1 MRWLADECVDAALVR
16 HLRGGGHDV
25 IYAAEV
31 AAGTTDAQLLRRA
44 NDEHRLLL
52 TEDKDFGEL
61 VFRLHMT
68 VPGLVLMR
76 IAPESISSNGP
87 VWTPPCKGLAKGC
100 LDVTLSSRK
109 LGSGRGLC
117 WALYLCGSVRVVLTK
132 NIGIGCG
139 FNIAPM
145 CDPLRLAEDY
155 AMSHRQDWQPT
166 RSLSGSR

>member
-1 MRWLADECVDAALVR
+1 MRCLADECVDAALVR

-61 VFRLHMT
+61 VSRLHMI

-76 IAPESISSNGP
+76 IAPERYLFKR
-87 VWTPPCKGLAKGC
+87 TR
-100 LDVTLSSRK
+100 LDAAVLRFGQRLFGRYVVIEEAR
-109 LGSGRGLC
+109 LGSR
-117 WALYLCGSVRVVLTK
+117 
-132 NIGIGCG
+132 
-139 FNIAPM
+139 
-145 CDPLRLAEDY
+145 PLL
-155 AMSHRQDWQPT
+155 
-166 RSLSGSR
+166 GSRSIRQR

>member
-1 MRWLADECVDAALVR
+1 VR

-61 VFRLHMT
+61 VFRLHMI

-76 IAPESISSNGP
+76 IAPERYLFKRTRLDAAVLRFGQR
-87 VWTPPCKGLAKGC
+87 L
-100 LDVTLSSRK
+100 LDVTWSSRK
-109 LGSGRGLC
+109 LGSGRGRC
-117 WALYLCGSVRVVLTK
+117 WAPDLYGSVRVVLTK
-132 NIGIGCG
+132 NIRIGCG
-139 FNIAPM
+139 FNIVPRW
-145 CDPLRLAEDY
+145 DPRIRCGSLKIARCHIGRI
-155 AMSHRQDWQPT
+155 SQPT
-166 RSLSGSR
+166 WSSSGSR